1 MALLLEKVYK
11 LSLGKQVVCQT
22 SVFPIITRIKNIS
35 LWSPTEKVCT
45 PTLPFIQMHD
55 LGQII
60 KILHDFVSHMEKWG

>member
-22 SVFPIITRIKNIS
+22 SVILIITRFENIS

-45 PTLPFIQMHD
+45 PTLPLIQMHD
-55 LGQII
+55 LGR
-60 KILHDFVSHMEKWG
+60 